1 MTRFHPV
8 TIADIRRET
17 AGSVSLGFVLPDA
30 LKEQFAFVPG
40 QYLTLRATIDGEDLR
55 RSYSIC
61 SALDEAQLRVGI
73 KKVAGGAFST
83 YANEQLKIGDT
94 LALMPPQGRFTLD
107 LGKRGQHLLAIAA
120 GSGITPILSI
130 AKSLLSRDPA
140 ARFTLIYGN
149 QTAQSVMFAE
159 EWEDLKNRSIG
170 RLSIVHVMS
179 REAQDVALLSGRIT
193 GERLKAL
200 ARGVVDVSDIDEA
213 YLCGPQA
220 MIADVRSALEE
231 MGLAGERI
239 HSELFKSAA
248 PRAGFRAPAPQP
260 EAGVLSR
267 INVTLD
273 GASRA
278 FDMGEDDS
286 NIVDAGARAGLDLPY
301 SCKGGMCCTC
311 RCKVTEGSVTMA
323 LNYSLEDW
331 ELNAGFVLACQARPK
346 TPSVTL
352 DFDQL

>member
-1 MTRFHPV
+1 M

-17 AGSVSLGFVLPDA
+17 AGSVSLGFVLPDN
-30 LKEQFAFVPG
+30 LKDQFAFVPG

-61 SALDEAQLRVGI
+61 SALEDEQLRVGI

-83 YANEQLKIGDT
+83 YANERLKIGDT
-94 LALMPPQGRFTLD
+94 LALMPPQGRFTLNLD
-107 LGKRGQHLLAIAA
+107 KRGQHLLAIAA

-130 AKSLLSRDPA
+130 AKSLLSRDPS
-140 ARFTLIYGN
+140 ARFTLVYGN

-159 EWEDLKNRSIG
+159 EWEDLKNRYLG
-170 RLSIVHVMS
+170 RLSIVHILS
-179 REAQDVALLSGRIT
+179 RQAQDVALLSGRIT
-193 GERLKAL
+193 GERLQAL
-200 ARGVVDVSDIDEA
+200 ARGVVDVSDVDDA

-220 MIADVRSALEE
+220 MIADVKAALEG
-231 MGLAGERI
+231 MGLAGERV
-239 HSELFKSAA
+239 HSELFASAA
-248 PRAGFRAPAPQP
+248 PRAAFHAPAPQP
-260 EAGVLSR
+260 VTGVLSR

-286 NIVDAGARAGLDLPY
+286 NIVDAAARAGLDLPY